1 MVEQLPDFEVK
12 VLVRGDLDEEHK
24 ALAHDLVRKNADM
37 VGFAVHEDGVTW
49 SMKEPY
55 KKYEDIPAGARFY
68 FHLNKH
74 RELFAMLEYYS
85 YAEGDMN
92 GRIIRRGVQL

>member
-24 ALAHDLVRKNADM
+24 ALAYDLVRKNADM

-49 SMKEPY
+49 SMKKPF
-55 KKYEDIPAGARFY
+55 KKYEDIPAGARLY
-68 FHLNKH
+68 FHLNRH

-85 YAEGDMN
+85 YAEGDIN
-92 GRIIRRGVQL
+92 GRIIRRGGQL